1 MTVSHKFSLILML
14 FKMFSTCLI
23 ILLILLNI
31 VCFSS
36 SLGTKHLIIILH
48 SFYINQLMYKSFPPT
63 DIIIPQDNCIS
74 FDSISIMTTSV
85 ADDIVFS
92 SQATESTS
100 TSISSKY
107 VHSYLLLT

>member
-36 SLGTKHLIIILH
+36 SLATKHLIIILH

-63 DIIIPQDNCIS
+63 DIIIPQDNFIS
-74 FDSISIMTTSV
+74 FDLISIMTSV
-85 ADDIVFS
+85 EDDIVFS

>member
-48 SFYINQLMYKSFPPT
+48 SFYINQLMYKLFPPT
-63 DIIIPQDNCIS
+63 EIMIPEDNSKS
-74 FDSISIMTTSV
+74 FDSISIMTSV
-85 ADDIVFS
+85 EDDIVFS

>member
-36 SLGTKHLIIILH
+36 SLATKHLIIILH

-63 DIIIPQDNCIS
+63 DIIIPQDNFIS
-74 FDSISIMTTSV
+74 FDSISIMTSV
-85 ADDIVFS
+85 EDDIVFS

>member
-36 SLGTKHLIIILH
+36 SLATKHLIIILH
-48 SFYINQLMYKSFPPT
+48 SFYINQLMYKSFPTT
-63 DIIIPQDNCIS
+63 DIIIPQDNFIS
-74 FDSISIMTTSV
+74 FDSISIMTSV
-85 ADDIVFS
+85 EDDIVFS

>member
-36 SLGTKHLIIILH
+36 SLATKHLVIILH

-63 DIIIPQDNCIS
+63 DIIIPQDNFIS
-74 FDSISIMTTSV
+74 FDSISIMTSV
-85 ADDIVFS
+85 EDDIVFS

>member
-36 SLGTKHLIIILH
+36 SLATKHLIIILH
-48 SFYINQLMYKSFPPT
+48 SFYINQLMWYKSFPPT
-63 DIIIPQDNCIS
+63 DIIIPQDNFIS
-74 FDSISIMTTSV
+74 FDSISIMTSV
-85 ADDIVFS
+85 EDDIVFS

>member
-36 SLGTKHLIIILH
+36 SLATKHLVIILH

-63 DIIIPQDNCIS
+63 DIIIPEDNSKS
-74 FDSISIMTTSV
+74 FDSISIMTSV
-85 ADDIVFS
+85 EDDIVFS